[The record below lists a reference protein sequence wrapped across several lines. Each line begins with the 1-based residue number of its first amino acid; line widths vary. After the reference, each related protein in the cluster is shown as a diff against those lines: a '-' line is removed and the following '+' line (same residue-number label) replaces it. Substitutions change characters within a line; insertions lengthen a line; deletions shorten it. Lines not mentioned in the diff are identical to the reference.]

1 MRGGA
6 GRTPKPFPSPPL
18 PPPPPPPTPTFLLL
32 FAGQCPRA
40 LAPLDLKETETIATQ
55 ATLPRVSFNYGK
67 KNISV
72 TNEQVLLFVCAHG
85 EHVSCEPASEGSL
98 AQEKN
103 FPSAH
108 RAAPPARNKQERRL
122 PAYRRN
128 DQSGK
133 KKQNAVDSLYFI
145 YAPSLTLEAGNK
157 EECRLLVIFH
167 RSRLCFFKTIY
178 LAVFSKTNIYSKIA
192 LFIGLFSSFL
202 SG

>member
-18 PPPPPPPTPTFLLL
+18 PPPPPTPTFLLL

-40 LAPLDLKETETIATQ
+40 LAPLGLKETETIATQ

-98 AQEKN
+98 AQGKN
-103 FPSAH
+103 LPSAH

-122 PAYRRN
+122 PPCLQAKR
-128 DQSGK
+128 SVWK
-133 KKQNAVDSLYFI
+133 KKQNVVDSLYFI

-192 LFIGLFSSFL
+192 LFIGLFSSFP